1 MVKLSPAEL
10 VDITKYLQED
20 DRKRAL
26 LSRLLQ
32 KAAVK
37 MAFRLQIA
45 LDAHDIV
52 IARTKEVIKQLFHD
66 LIIMATVSFL

>member
-1 MVKLSPAEL
+1 MVTLSPAEL
-10 VDITKYLQED
+10 ADITKYLQED

-37 MAFRLQIA
+37 MAFQLQIA
-45 LDAHDIV
+45 HDAHDIV
-52 IARTKEVIKQLFHD
+52 IARTREVIKQLSMI
-66 LIIMATVSFL
+66 L

>member
-10 VDITKYLQED
+10 ADITKYLQED

-45 LDAHDIV
+45 RDPHDIV
-52 IARTKEVIKQLFHD
+52 IARTREVIKQLFHD
-66 LIIMATVSFL
+66 LIIMATVSIS